1 MSRGA
6 AGPDGL
12 TRKQSLFVAE
22 YLVDLNATQAAI
34 RAKYSPKSATW
45 IGYANLRKPAIRAAI
60 EEKQARRLAQV
71 DLRAEEAL
79 RELARIGRARL
90 LDYVRFDAD
99 GKPQID
105 VSRLSSDET
114 AGLSEVTV
122 EEFTTGHGEDRREGR
137 RTTVKLHNKIAA
149 LDKLVRHL
157 ALLGER
163 AASEPPAE
171 EVPPAP
177 KHSNRQVARAI
188 LEVFRRA
195 QEEDGDEDE
204 ITDSL

>member
-1 MSRGA
+1 LSRGA

-12 TRKQSLFVAE
+12 TRRQSLFVAE

-34 RAKYSPKSATW
+34 RAKYSAKSATW

-163 AASEPPAE
+163 IGEKRDE
-171 EVPPAP
+171 TPPAP

-188 LEVFRRA
+188 LAVLRSA
-195 QEEDGDEDE
+195 TEEDGDEVEFSDE
-204 ITDSL
+204 S